1 MSAPPF
7 SSSTKNGRKY
17 TTLGAPAGYGP
28 WPFQD
33 LHEPELTQR
42 LHAASGAKSSSLSG
56 LRVDS
61 VSFQPCPS
69 EEEQS
74 QDRVYSGACNF
85 EGDSSPWLLVAVFD

>member
-7 SSSTKNGRKY
+7 SSHTKNGRKY

-33 LHEPELTQR
+33 LNEPELTQR
-42 LHAASGAKSSSLSG
+42 LHSASGAKSSSLSG

-74 QDRVYSGACNF
+74 QDRVYSGTCDLD
-85 EGDSSPWLLVAVFD
+85 GDSSPWSLVAVFD